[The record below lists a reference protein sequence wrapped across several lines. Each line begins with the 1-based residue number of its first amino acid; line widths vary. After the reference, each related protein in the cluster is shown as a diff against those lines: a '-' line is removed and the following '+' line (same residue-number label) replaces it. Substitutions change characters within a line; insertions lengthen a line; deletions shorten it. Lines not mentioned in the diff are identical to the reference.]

1 MPPSRRG
8 FLQAVL
14 GTSAA
19 VALAPDAAAAP
30 TDPGVN
36 GEAPISF
43 WINGEART
51 MPVAGTLT
59 TLELVREKLGLTGA
73 KEGCGHGACGACTVL
88 VDGAPI
94 ASCLHPATSLHAR
107 KLDTIEGFARGGQL
121 HPMQRAFAAE
131 DALQCGYCTPG
142 FVTEAIAFFAAW
154 RLENG
159 TKTPD
164 RPTIANALAG
174 HLCRCGAYDNI
185 YRAVAAACAG
195 TYDSEVGPPPR
206 LEARDKVTGGARYT
220 VDVSVDGQLA
230 GGFIRSPLPH
240 ARLVG
245 IDVQGALAIPGVR
258 GLFPLMEQGH
268 KARYVGQEVAI
279 LAADSREALREGLRA
294 VKVEWEPL
302 KAVPSFDA
310 AKKVDAPLVFE
321 AKEKPPSGAELPVP
335 AGKAAGNLRGPN
347 SISVLMDER
356 GADRAVA
363 DPKNIVVHES
373 FRTATQCHT
382 ALEPHAVLAVW
393 RDEGLDVWLSTQGV
407 DAMADEIA
415 EAFELTRERVRLHSE
430 NTGGGFGGK
439 ANFDIQIRGC
449 IALAKQLGRPVRV
462 ALERHEE
469 LTIALRAGHTAEFHL
484 AATPEGEPAG
494 LVIKGWGDGG
504 ASVGNSL
511 GIFARLMYPYPKKR
525 VQEWDVLSH
534 GPPTRAMRGPGGPAG
549 HFALESTMDTLA
561 RALGKEPLALRQAW
575 DKNPERQRLY
585 DRVEALDWWKDRP
598 KSAGTGRFR
607 RGVGLA
613 SGVWMYFVQ
622 SNTQVLAESSPE
634 GFTLRCAT
642 QDIGNGSR
650 TVMAER
656 AAKKLGVPREYVRV
670 EIGESKYP
678 TGPMAAGSRSVGS
691 LIPAIDDALDQLGKD
706 LVRAAGRAFGL
717 TKATLGAGGVAHEGG
732 LKRWSELLPTLPR
745 FQRIGR
751 RLPDD
756 IPYFLPFAIG
766 GVSVGKRLGASV
778 QLAEVE
784 VDTRLGRTRLLRSWS
799 GLAVGKIATPVLAR
813 SQVCGGV
820 IMGIGAALYEERLLD
835 PNTGGLVSANLEDY
849 RIPGIGDI
857 PEMEV
862 VFDDGGF
869 DNVGAGGIGLA
880 ELCTVPVAASIAC
893 AVHAAT
899 GWAPRHLPIRP
910 DRLLAGV
917 PA

>member
-8 FLQAVL
+8 FLQGVL

-19 VALAPDAAAAP
+19 VALAPDAVAASETA
-30 TDPGVN
+30 TGDS
-36 GEAPISF
+36 EAPISL
-43 WINGEART
+43 WVNGEART
-51 MPVAGTLT
+51 LAVSGTLT
-59 TLELVREKLGLTGA
+59 ALEFVREKLGLTGA

-94 ASCLHPATSLHAR
+94 ASCLLPATSLHAR
-107 KLDTIEGFARGGQL
+107 TLHTIEGFATGGQL

-142 FVTEAIAFFAAW
+142 FVTEAIAFMAAW

-159 TKTPD
+159 TTTPD
-164 RPTIANALAG
+164 RSRIAVALAG

-185 YRAVAAACAG
+185 YRAVAGACAG
-195 TYDSEVGPPPR
+195 AYDAETGPPPR
-206 LEARDKVTGGARYT
+206 VEAHDKVTGAARYT
-220 VDVSVDGQLA
+220 VDVSVEGQLS
-230 GGFIRSPLPH
+230 GGFVCSPHAH
-240 ARLVG
+240 ARLVR
-245 IDVQGALAIPGVR
+245 IDAEDALAIPGVR
-258 GLFPLMEQGH
+258 GLYPLMEPGH

-279 LAADSREALREGLRA
+279 LAADSREALREGMRA
-294 VKVEWEPL
+294 VRVEWVLLTPVL
-302 KAVPSFDA
+302 SFA
-310 AKKVDAPLVFE
+310 AARAADAPLVFE
-321 AKEKPPSGAELPVP
+321 PKEKPMSGAELPVP
-335 AGKAAGNLRGPN
+335 AGKASGNLRGPN
-347 SISVLMDER
+347 SISILMDEA

-363 DPKNIVVHES
+363 DPTNVVVHES

-393 RDEGLDVWLSTQGV
+393 RDEGLDVWLSTQAV
-407 DAMADEIA
+407 DAMAEEIG
-415 EAFELTRERVRLHSE
+415 EAFELTRERVRVHSHH
-430 NTGGGFGGK
+430 TGGGFGGK
-439 ANFDIQIRGC
+439 ANFDVQIRGC

-484 AATPEGEPAG
+484 AATPEGAPAG
-494 LVIKGWGDGG
+494 LVIKGWADGG

-534 GPPTRAMRGPGGPAG
+534 GPPTRAMRAPGGPAG
-549 HFALESTMDTLA
+549 HFALEATMDSLA
-561 RALGKEPLALRQAW
+561 RALGKEPLALRRAW

-585 DRVEALDWWKDRP
+585 DRVEALSWWKDRP
-598 KSAGTGRFR
+598 QGPGSGRFR

-622 SNTQVLAESSPE
+622 SNTQVLAESSPA

-656 AAKKLGVPREYVRV
+656 AAQNLGVPREYVRV
-670 EIGESKYP
+670 EIGESTYP

-691 LIPAIDDALDQLGKD
+691 LIPAVDDALDHLTTD

-717 TKATLGAGGVAHEGG
+717 TKPKLAVGGVAHQGG
-732 LKRWSELLPTLPR
+732 LKRWDELLPTLPR

-766 GVSVGKRLGASV
+766 GLAIGKRLGASV

-784 VDTRLGRTRLLRSWS
+784 VDTRLGRTKLLRTWS
-799 GLAVGKIATPVLAR
+799 GLAVGTIATPMLAR

-835 PNTGGLVSANLEDY
+835 PHTGGLVSANLEDY
-849 RIPGIGDI
+849 RIPGIGDV

-862 VFDDGGF
+862 VFDEGGF

-880 ELCTVPVAASIAC
+880 ELCTVPVAASIAS

-910 DRLLAGV
+910 DRMLAGV
-917 PA
+917 PS